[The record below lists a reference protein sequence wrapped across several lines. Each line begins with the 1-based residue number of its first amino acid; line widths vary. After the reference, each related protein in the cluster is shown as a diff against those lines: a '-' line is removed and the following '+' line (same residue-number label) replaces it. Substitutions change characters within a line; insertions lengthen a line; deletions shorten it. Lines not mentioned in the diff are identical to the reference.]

1 MHLTNNTNT
10 HTSQNYY
17 ESMGELRR
25 TEKKKKSVDLSIK
38 ATWLAISK
46 MYNLLGAD
54 YEISHSIGF
63 VLLNIDPVEGTPA
76 TKIAPLMGMEARS
89 LTRMLK
95 SFEEKGLIERVADKT
110 DKRKVIIRLTDYG
123 QMKREMSKQTVKVF
137 QRRVEEKITP
147 EELGTFFNVM
157 DSINEVIKDPKGQ
170 MFDEIRDQL
179 KGFGI
184 TEENVNKK

>member
-1 MHLTNNTNT
+1 
-10 HTSQNYY
+10 
-17 ESMGELRR
+17 MGELRR
-25 TEKKKKSVDLSIK
+25 SEKKKKTIDLSIK

-46 MYNLLGAD
+46 MYNVLGAD

-63 VLLNIDPVEGTPA
+63 VLLNIDPTEGTPA

-137 QRRVEEKITP
+137 QRRVEEKIS
-147 EELGTFFNVM
+147 EEDMITFFKVM
-157 DSINEVIKDPKGQ
+157 DGINEVIKDPKGQ
-170 MFDEIRDQL
+170 MYEEIRDQL
-179 KGFGI
+179 KSFGI
-184 TEENVNKK
+184 TEENVSK